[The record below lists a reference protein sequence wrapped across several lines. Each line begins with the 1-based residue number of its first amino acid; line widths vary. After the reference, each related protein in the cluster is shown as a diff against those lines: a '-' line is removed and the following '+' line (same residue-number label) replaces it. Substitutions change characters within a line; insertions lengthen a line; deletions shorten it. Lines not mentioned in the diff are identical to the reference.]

1 MDMRDI
7 KREVDLVV
15 EGYSRTENNT
25 AFMDAMKPAL
35 PALIRG
41 QPSAYMSAVHL
52 VGLASEIVMD
62 LYDKEDFL
70 DFGKFLEKS
79 ADSVKR
85 CALSGMVTNE
95 NTSPRSND

>member
-15 EGYSRTENNT
+15 EGYCTDEDNKE
-25 AFMDAMKPAL
+25 FIDAMKPVL

-52 VGLASEIVMD
+52 IGLASEIVMD